1 MAELVTSCQESAA
14 AHFNVWLRA
23 LNRAVAAAV
32 GVQQARSNRI
42 LGDVGPA
49 GGVSPNHADLLV
61 AEVAALVEEGHPILP
76 AIALDRSE
84 IAVEARLVA
93 ESPETLPLERLRG
106 EARLSPFEINA
117 LLIAIAPQVDTAYS
131 RLYGYLLDDLTRLEP
146 SVELIL
152 RLTHDQSVAIGTR
165 RQMLGS
171 GGRLRRLGLLAAPD
185 PLASDLRTVLQPP
198 AGLVEWLL
206 GGQAAPPVTLADLQ
220 LIRPATTLR
229 LASNAQPEVRCL
241 QQSTDALIG
250 LWGGDPSRHDD
261 AVIALAAGA
270 GCGVYRSLAES
281 RDVDWASTLRREA
294 AAARG
299 CNAALWI
306 ETRRLLTG
314 GSSGDAAA
322 QLIARLP
329 QRIILTGRTP
339 WRPVEL
345 VGSRPYADVRLS
357 RGDVGVVAWHAAL
370 DRRAPD
376 QARPLA
382 ERYRFGWR
390 ERQAAISIAAA
401 DVRNRTNGTAPD
413 FGEALDEAC
422 RLVAAPRSG
431 PSVVALEPRR
441 TLSDLIL
448 PLDLKDRITEI
459 AALVAH
465 GDKVDNE
472 WGFGRLLGGEGS
484 IKVLFT
490 GDPGTGKTLAAEV
503 IAERAG
509 LQLLRV
515 DLSRVVSKWVGETEH
530 NLEEVFEHAEQ
541 SHAALFFD
549 EADALFGKRGE
560 VRHGTDR
567 YANLEVSYLLQR
579 LETFAGRLV
588 VLASNL
594 RQEIDQAFTRRFQIA
609 LHFPRPGQAERIL
622 LWKHAFAGAPVEA
635 DLDFDGFA
643 DLDMTGGSIA
653 VAARMAA
660 LLAAAEGSPR
670 IGGGHVAQAIE
681 RQFRMEARLMA
692 GTGRLDG
699 LSVARSRS

>member
-1 MAELVTSCQESAA
+1 
-14 AHFNVWLRA
+14 
-23 LNRAVAAAV
+23 
-32 GVQQARSNRI
+32 
-42 LGDVGPA
+42 
-49 GGVSPNHADLLV
+49 
-61 AEVAALVEEGHPILP
+61 
-76 AIALDRSE
+76 
-84 IAVEARLVA
+84 
-93 ESPETLPLERLRG
+93 
-106 EARLSPFEINA
+106 
-117 LLIAIAPQVDTAYS
+117 
-131 RLYGYLLDDLTRLEP
+131 
-146 SVELIL
+146 
-152 RLTHDQSVAIGTR
+152 
-165 RQMLGS
+165 MLGS